1 MPEDI
6 VKGKVVRL
14 KSGGPNMTVISV
26 GHDEI
31 QDEVLAYCVWFVSNE
46 AKYNSFPLFTL
57 DLMG

>member
-1 MPEDI
+1 
-6 VKGKVVRL
+6 
-14 KSGGPNMTVISV
+14 MTVISV